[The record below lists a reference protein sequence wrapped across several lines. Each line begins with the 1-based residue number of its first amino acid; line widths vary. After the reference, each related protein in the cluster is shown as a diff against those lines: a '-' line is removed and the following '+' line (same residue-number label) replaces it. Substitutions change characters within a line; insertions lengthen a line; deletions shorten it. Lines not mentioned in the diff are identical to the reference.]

1 MILQVT
7 DPDGKSLGKVDTGT
21 CPEVLAAKLAKAGA
35 YTITVTGFRGATGDF
50 TVDVRPVLSPSKTTT
65 DFNLL
70 VFDDVKNRK
79 ECQEGLFVN
88 DLYGEHRRLLPGDCL
103 DWADWQAR

>member
-1 MILQVT
+1 M
-7 DPDGKSLGKVDTGT
+7 
-21 CPEVLAAKLAKAGA
+21 LAAKLAKAGA

-70 VFDDVKNRK
+70 VFDD
-79 ECQEGLFVN
+79 EGAFLGALS
-88 DLYGEHRRLLPGDCL
+88 DLNTLSGRPSELADLSGLPDVQIVISRTGTGSFKATRLRNNLNGDL
-103 DWADWQAR
+103 